1 MTIYLPTKRAHLFFA
16 AITLAISSL
25 SQAQIYKWVDAN
37 GRTHYSESQPT
48 TGAGAN
54 NVKSLRIDAS
64 PVAVP
69 SNNTVAA
76 NKFNPQALLVQA
88 KATEGQA
95 AAPAPITQ
103 RPLLTNPPNTV
114 ESNATLCARARDL
127 LPRIKAGTVKHHL
140 WNGAITKVD
149 DNDRVTAENDIANF
163 CR

>member
-1 MTIYLPTKRAHLFFA
+1 MTIYLPTKRAHLIFA

-48 TGAGAN
+48 AGAN

-69 SNNTVAA
+69 STVA
-76 NKFNPQALLVQA
+76 NVNPQALRVQA
-88 KATEGQA
+88 KAAEGQA
-95 AAPAPITQ
+95 AAPATATQ

-114 ESNATLCARARDL
+114 ETNATLCARARDL

-149 DNDRVTAENDIANF
+149 DHDRITAENDIANF